1 MINVFIWK
9 VSESGSQN
17 DGDGDQN
24 DQGVTHPPYPGSDPS
39 SPLVVIFSF
48 FCSQDI

>member
-17 DGDGDQN
+17 DGDGDSDSDQN
-24 DQGVTHPPYPGSDPS
+24 DQGVTLHTL
-39 SPLVVIFSF
+39 LVLTL
-48 FCSQDI
+48 DHL

>member
-17 DGDGDQN
+17 DGDGDSDSDQN
-24 DQGVTHPPYPGSDPS
+24 DQGVTLHTLD
-39 SPLVVIFSF
+39 LTL
-48 FCSQDI
+48 DHLWL